1 MVFGTVLQ
9 VIVLG
14 VNHSVTGK
22 KKKLAVI
29 QDQCNNQEVRIVNE
43 MQ

>member
-22 KKKLAVI
+22 KKLAVI
-29 QDQCNNQEVRIVNE
+29 QDQCNNQEVCIVNE